1 MWSLTMRDRLLVR
14 HFLWRFLENDLISPN
29 ADRHGVLSAFGGT
42 LVAVSLFV
50 AILIA
55 TPYVFFNNM
64 PPGIVSLKS
73 LDDRLLFT
81 SASMLVTALVAVAQR
96 HPLA

>member
-1 MWSLTMRDRLLVR
+1 MRDRLLIR

-29 ADRHGVLSAFGGT
+29 VDRHVVLSAFGGM

-55 TPYVFFNNM
+55 TPYVFFNDM
-64 PPGIVSLKS
+64 PPGTVSPHSYSTFKS
-73 LDDRLLFT
+73 VGGL
-81 SASMLVTALVAVAQR
+81 
-96 HPLA
+96 